1 VATVLCLPEAAST
14 RPKRLQGQPL
24 CRLKEHTSIMSRPQ
38 LAEARHLDD
47 VEELATEFRALLRA
61 DRHARKRGT

>member
-1 VATVLCLPEAAST
+1 MATVLCLPEAAST

-24 CRLKEHTSIMSRPQ
+24 CRLKEHMSRPQ

>member
-1 VATVLCLPEAAST
+1 
-14 RPKRLQGQPL
+14 
-24 CRLKEHTSIMSRPQ
+24 MSRPQ

-61 DRHARKRGT
+61 DRHVRKRGT